1 MRFSIFILGCFFLT
15 ILEAKEVFTKE
26 DILRYFDLDNPS
38 VYSALG
44 KKYIY
49 KEKEKYQLGNFD
61 TNLAVQYEKKDYPVT
76 DGEYFS
82 TAFEKPIENGMEFS
96 LAYRKAEGTQEYN
109 NIKTGDNG
117 EMLLGVKVPVSSVA
131 NDINKRKLNL
141 ESARQDTAIVD
152 YQTKNNIRLL
162 YFDTVAAYYKL
173 LYFKQ
178 SLQLVNDLLNNA
190 KERESIVAKKV
201 ELGSLAKIANL
212 EAKQQIINRQQQLL
226 STQNNYQNA
235 LENFSKY
242 LNLRSDMFLQEYM
255 LPSLLDV
262 KKSYIQTHHSL
273 EDALENR
280 PDLQV
285 FDYDI
290 KKLELE
296 NKFTSISKY
305 PELNVGL
312 YGVHDFKE
320 GEGFKITLGMDF
332 PIEQRRYTGKRLEIK
347 KSIQNIDQKKE
358 KKIIHI
364 RTELNTIN
372 NSIETLQSNIEN
384 ARLEVNLVE
393 ELEAAE
399 NKKYDIGLSN
409 LFMVN
414 QREIYTLGVK
424 KKFLKYNLEY
434 LILQEELN
442 KVVAKPIE
450 GLL

>member
-1 MRFSIFILGCFFLT
+1 MRLLTFFIGCCFIGT
-15 ILEAKEVFTKE
+15 LEAKEVFSKE
-26 DILRYFDLDNPS
+26 HILRYLDLNNPS
-38 VYSALG
+38 VYTALG

-49 KEKEKYQLGNFD
+49 KAKEKYQLGNFD
-61 TNLAVQYEKKDYPVT
+61 TNLAVQYEKKDYPVS

-82 TAFEKPIENGMEFS
+82 TAIEKPIENGMEFS

-109 NIKTGDNG
+109 NIKTGDDG
-117 EMLLGVKVPVSSVA
+117 EMLLGVKVPVFSVA
-131 NDINKRKLNL
+131 NDINKRKLNF
-141 ESARQDTAIVD
+141 ESAKQDTTIVD
-152 YQTKNNIRLL
+152 YQSKNNIRLL

-178 SLQLVNDLLNNA
+178 SLQLVKDLLNNA
-190 KERESIVAKKV
+190 KQRENIIAKKV
-201 ELGSLAKIANL
+201 KLGSLARISKL

-226 STQNNYQNA
+226 STQNSYQNA

-242 LNLRSDMFLQEYM
+242 LNLRSDIFVQEYT

-262 KKSYIQTHHSL
+262 KQNYVQTHPSL
-273 EDALENR
+273 DEALDNR

-296 NKFTSISKY
+296 NQLTSIEKY
-305 PELNVGL
+305 PKLNVGL
-312 YGVHDFKE
+312 YGVHDFQE
-320 GEGFKITLGMDF
+320 DNGFKITLGMDF
-332 PIEQRRYTGKRLEIK
+332 PVERRQYMGKSLEIK

-358 KKIIHI
+358 KKVIHI

-372 NSIETLQSNIEN
+372 NSIETLQNNIEN
-384 ARLEVNLVE
+384 ARLEVDLVE

-424 KKFLKYNLEY
+424 KKFLKYNLDY

-442 KVVAKPIE
+442 KVVARPID